1 MTVRLIKII
10 NLLFFVTGFFLYAAV
25 SIADNKA
32 PVENDAVEIEMRE
45 WKLVLNRGKVK
56 AGDVGFSINNT
67 GKEVHEI
74 AVIKL
79 NNGKLKPDQLPVNKQ
94 GSIDEDAMTFGKVV
108 GEIEDIKPGT
118 KVKKV
123 LSLQPGRYAL
133 VCNILEKEPDGSLE
147 AHYSMG
153 MHALLEVD

>member
-1 MTVRLIKII
+1 MTMHLLKII
-10 NLLFFVTGFFLYAAV
+10 NLLFFVSGFFLYATVA
-25 SIADNKA
+25 IADNKA
-32 PVENDAVEIEMRE
+32 SVESNAVEIEMRE

-56 AGDVGFSINNT
+56 AGDVGFSIHNT

-79 NNGKLKPDQLPVNKQ
+79 NNAKLKSDQLPVNEQ
-94 GSIDEDAMTFGKVV
+94 GSIDEDTMIFGEVV
-108 GEIEDIKPGT
+108 GEVEDIKPGA
-118 KVKKV
+118 KIKKMF
-123 LSLQPGRYAL
+123 SLQPGRYVL
-133 VCNILEKEPDGSLE
+133 VCNILEKELDGSLE